1 MEKLQEEEK
10 KHKEHVERVM
20 VRLKQEKDNW
30 FLSRSAKTAKNETVT
45 QFLQFCLFPRS
56 IFTAND
62 ASYAAKFVKIIH
74 QLKTPNFS
82 TLILFDRTF
91 CDITYTVT
99 SCTENEATR
108 YGRFLCAMLETAR
121 RWHKDKL
128 VFEEE
133 CSGYPGFITKFKATS
148 EVEAGGTRP
157 LTDFVDFENYRHV
170 CHKWHYKIAKALV
183 VCLESKDYVQIRN
196 ALIILNEIIGQYP
209 LIQNLANVLEKRV
222 EKVCAEEKDQRAD
235 LYIKARSYHGKL
247 TINKSR
253 MVKENEFHLMKNS
266 KPEPEE
272 EKPKVGKDDAKSKD
286 DGKEE
291 GEINEEKKEK
301 KKDRDS
307 KSRDRDSKS
316 RDRDGDS
323 RDRET
328 KSSDRGS
335 KSRDRETKSRDRE
348 SRERATDMGPP
359 ASRTSVDPGDSDR
372 DFKRKRD
379 SNKDKK
385 KDKSPDR
392 LEKKDR
398 AKKER
403 QRKEEER
410 IRSEEEHMQKELE
423 EHAAAVASKKERKRD
438 RDSSGE
444 QEKKKRRENE
454 DLAVKQNGEKS
465 RKSRR

>member
-1 MEKLQEEEK
+1 
-10 KHKEHVERVM
+10 
-20 VRLKQEKDNW
+20 
-30 FLSRSAKTAKNETVT
+30 
-45 QFLQFCLFPRS
+45 
-56 IFTAND
+56 
-62 ASYAAKFVKIIH
+62 
-74 QLKTPNFS
+74 
-82 TLILFDRTF
+82 
-91 CDITYTVT
+91 
-99 SCTENEATR
+99 
-108 YGRFLCAMLETAR
+108 LETAR

-272 EKPKVGKDDAKSKD
+272 EKTKVGKDDAKSKD

>member
-1 MEKLQEEEK
+1 VEKLQEEEK

-20 VRLKQEKDNW
+20 VRLTQEKDNW

-62 ASYAAKFVKIIH
+62 ASYAAKFVRIIH

-121 RWHKDKL
+121 RWHKDKQ

-148 EVEAGGTRP
+148 EIETGGTRP

-196 ALIILNEIIGQYP
+196 ALIILNEIISQYP

-222 EKVCAEEKDQRAD
+222 EKVSAEEKDQRAD

-272 EKPKVGKDDAKSKD
+272 VKAGKDDTKGKD

-316 RDRDGDS
+316 RDRDGNS

-328 KSSDRGS
+328 
-335 KSRDRETKSRDRE
+335 KSRDRETKSRDRDTKSRDRD
-348 SRERATDMGPP
+348 SRERATEMGPP

-379 SNKDKK
+379 SNKEKK

-392 LEKKDR
+392 LEKKER
-398 AKKER
+398 AKKDR

-410 IRSEEEHMQKELE
+410 IRAEEEHMLKELE
-423 EHAAAVASKKERKRD
+423 EHAATAANKKERKRD

-444 QEKKKRRENE
+444 TEKKKRRENE
-454 DLAVKQNGEKS
+454 DLSVKQNGDTK